1 MIVTNPNHAQSGELE
16 TRPHGFGKSL
26 KTEKYSV
33 ELKDETGQGT
43 GQFVRYSR
51 SRVVDNVEMP
61 IDQTLSASMFDI
73 DVMMREGLPLE
84 PVTGFSLSSETPE
97 SLVGQMKSVY
107 GLFVHQQQQQ
117 QQQHQQQ
124 PSEPQPKPQSE
135 PQSEPQPGPQSKT
148 E

>member
-16 TRPHGFGKSL
+16 TKPHGFGKSL

-51 SRVVDNVEMP
+51 SRVVDNVDMP
-61 IDQTLSASMFDI
+61 IDQNLSASMFDV
-73 DVMMREGLPLE
+73 DVMINEGLPLE
-84 PVTGFSLSSETPE
+84 PVTGFSLSSEAPE
-97 SLVGQMKSVY
+97 ALVGQMQTVY
-107 GLFVHQQQQQ
+107 GRLVQQQQQ
-117 QQQHQQQ
+117 QQTQ
-124 PSEPQPKPQSE
+124 EPQPESQPE
-135 PQSEPQPGPQSKT
+135 LQSEPQPEPKT